1 MTSPGPSALGRS
13 VVVLPGDTA
22 PGPWAE
28 APRVAVGPEALAR
41 PEAVVDILHTAW
53 LHRTPLV
60 IELGVDPDELRQP
73 EYHRGPVY
81 ALAPGFTFWRERL
94 QFLVWANTYDARDGD
109 PVWWHGRKAARRFA
123 DEGVIEDGPADIVDH
138 EGTPLWV
145 DGGPPDPPPTEDGV
159 AVIHRW
165 SAEAGRLT
173 RSVAFHADADLAPDQ
188 AAAVDH
194 QAGPVRVIAPAG
206 SGKTRVLTE
215 RLRVVIRRGAL
226 PGTVTALAYN
236 TRAAEEMRT
245 RAADVI
251 APAGPHVRTLNSLA
265 LWICNTLG
273 PNGAQRVIDEM
284 GVRDL
289 VGELFEVKRQANTD
303 TTAPFLAA
311 LSLVR
316 LGLVSPTAAEEAY
329 PDASGLADGFDTYR
343 ATLVD
348 RGQVDFDEQ
357 IYRAIEILVNDP
369 GARVAAQTR
378 CRRMLVDE
386 FQDLTPAHLLL
397 IRLLVAPGFDCFGVG
412 DDDQVIYG
420 YTGATPEFLIDFARY
435 FPGAADHPLEVNYRC
450 PPTVV
455 DAARHLLT
463 YNRKRVTKTIRSPEL
478 RSDPPGLTGGPLA
491 GHGPVVVEL
500 AAAEAM
506 ASRAVEIID
515 GWRAE
520 GVEVADIAVLAR
532 VNAALL
538 PVQVACLES
547 DVPCTTP
554 LTTQVLARTGI
565 RTAFAYLRIGSD
577 PEAIRRDDI
586 RDTIRRPSRGI
597 APMVVDMVTKSRT
610 TSINDIRRLAQRLSG
625 RDVPKLEAYADD
637 LELVA
642 KAATQSTA
650 AALKSIRVGIGLD
663 ATLDTLDASRSGAD
677 RSTHADDL
685 AALESIAAFH
695 PDAATFAHWL
705 REVLNRPAA
714 EVPGVEL
721 STVHRI
727 KGKEWGRVLI
737 IGASAGLF
745 PHRLSEDIEGER
757 RVFHVA
763 LTRASSQVVV
773 LGDRVAPST
782 FLAEL
787 DGTAPHVVPV
797 ARGDRK
803 SASTGKGSTKFSGKD
818 SPNRKRA
825 DARPADA
832 RAVGAGAGS
841 GSGAG
846 SGETVAGPGEAAL
859 RAWRSSVARKD
870 GVPAYVVLNDK
881 ELIGIAE
888 RNPATLAELGGCRG
902 MGPIRL
908 ERWGDEIL
916 AVLDGAGDAGTE
928 G

>member
-1 MTSPGPSALGRS
+1 
-13 VVVLPGDTA
+13 V
-22 PGPWAE
+22 
-28 APRVAVGPEALAR
+28 VGPEELAR
-41 PEAVVDILHTAW
+41 PEAVVGVLHTAW
-53 LHRTPLV
+53 LRRTPVV
-60 IELGVDPDELRQP
+60 IELGVAPEELRVP
-73 EYHRGPVY
+73 EFEHGPVHS
-81 ALAPGFTFWRERL
+81 LTPGFTFWRERL
-94 QFLVWANTYDARDGD
+94 HFLVWANAYDARDGD
-109 PVWWHGRKAARRFA
+109 PVWWHGRKAARLLT
-123 DEGVIEDGPADIVDH
+123 DDGVVEAGPADIVDR

-145 DGGPPDPPPTEDGV
+145 DGGPPDPPPTDDGL
-159 AVIHRW
+159 AVVHRW
-165 SAEAGRLT
+165 SVEAGRLT
-173 RSVAFHADADLAPDQ
+173 RSVGFHVDADLAPDQ
-188 AAAVDH
+188 LAAVDH

-215 RLRVVIRRGAL
+215 RLGVVIRRGSF
-226 PGTVTALAYN
+226 PGSVTALAYN
-236 TRAAEEMRT
+236 TRAAEEMRI
-245 RAADVI
+245 RAHDI
-251 APAGPHVRTLNSLA
+251 LGPTGPHVRTLNSLA
-265 LWICNTLG
+265 LWICNALG
-273 PNGAQRVIDEM
+273 PTGALRVIDEM

-289 VGELFEVKRQANTD
+289 VGEIFEVKRQANMD

-316 LGLVSPTAAEEAY
+316 LGLVSPDGAEEAY

-343 ATLVD
+343 ATLAE

-357 IYRAIEILVNDP
+357 IYRAIEILLHDP
-369 GARVAAQTR
+369 SARAAAQAR

-420 YTGATPEFLIDFARY
+420 YTGASPEFLIDFDRY

-450 PPTVV
+450 PSAVV

-463 YNRKRVTKTIRSPEL
+463 YNHARVAKTIRSPED
-478 RSDPPGLTGGPLA
+478 RGDPPPATSGPLA
-491 GHGPVVVEL
+491 GQGPVVVEL
-500 AAAEAM
+500 APAEAM

-515 GWRAE
+515 GWRNE
-520 GVEVADIAVLAR
+520 GVEAADIAVLAR
-532 VNAALL
+532 VNSALL
-538 PVQVACLES
+538 PIQVACLES

-577 PEAIRRDDI
+577 PGAIRRDDI

-597 APMVVDMVTKSRT
+597 APMVVDMVTKNRA
-610 TSINDIRRLAQRLSG
+610 TSIADIRRLAGRLSG
-625 RDVPKLEAYADD
+625 RDVAKLQAYADD
-637 LELVA
+637 LDLVA
-642 KAATQSTA
+642 EAVTESTA

-663 ATLDTLDASRSGAD
+663 ATLDTLDASRAGAE
-677 RSTHADDL
+677 RSTHSDDL

-714 EVPGVEL
+714 EGPGVEL

-745 PHRLSEDIEGER
+745 PHGLSDDVEGER

-763 LTRASSQVVV
+763 LTRAGTQVVA
-773 LGDRVAPST
+773 LGDRDAPSP

-787 DGTAPHVVPV
+787 DGTAPHVAPKLAGDRKQMKNAKGD
-797 ARGDRK
+797 ARGD
-803 SASTGKGSTKFSGKD
+803 TKGTR
-818 SPNRKRA
+818 NVKRA
-825 DARPADA
+825 DARIT
-832 RAVGAGAGS
+832 GAGS
-841 GSGAG
+841 GVMEGGA
-846 SGETVAGPGEAAL
+846 GEAAL
-859 RAWRSSVARKD
+859 RTWRSSVARKD

-888 RNPATLAELGGCRG
+888 RNPGTLAELAGCRG

-916 AVLDGAGDAGTE
+916 GVLDGAGDTSSGA
-928 G
+928 